1 MSQIVARHK
10 SGSGSKSRFRLRFR
24 YRHRPTL
31 ALQWLVG
38 RRRWG
43 LTKKGLLGPHAS
55 SVCGDASLGIEV
67 PLLCPSYQ
75 LSTGAKMTGQFKSKV
90 ALVTGGNSG
99 IGRAIAVAFAK
110 EGAKVIVA
118 ARRVPEGEKTV
129 AMIEEQGGAARFVPT
144 DVSNV
149 AEVKA
154 MVTACITE
162 YGRLDYAVNNA
173 GIGGTPT
180 IPAAEY
186 EEAVWDRVMDINLK
200 GVWLCMKYEI
210 PEMLKRGQ
218 GAIVNMSSVFGLKG
232 GPLAV
237 GVAYYASKHG
247 VIGLTKAA
255 ANEYATQGLRI
266 NAVCPAVIETPMV
279 EQELSRDEK
288 LTAKITALHPMKRF
302 GRPEEVAAVTL
313 WLCSE
318 GASFVTG
325 HAHSVDGGLLI

>member
-1 MSQIVARHK
+1 MT
-10 SGSGSKSRFRLRFR
+10 SR
-24 YRHRPTL
+24 
-31 ALQWLVG
+31 V
-38 RRRWG
+38 
-43 LTKKGLLGPHAS
+43 
-55 SVCGDASLGIEV
+55 E
-67 PLLCPSYQ
+67 
-75 LSTGAKMTGQFKSKV
+75 SKV

-99 IGRAIAVAFAK
+99 IGQATAVAFAK
-110 EGAKVIVA
+110 EGAKVVVA

-129 AMIEEQGGAARFVPT
+129 AMIEERGGTARFVPT
-144 DVSNV
+144 DVSKA

-154 MVTACITE
+154 MVAACTTE

-186 EEAVWDRVMDINLK
+186 EEAVWDKVMDINLK

-210 PEMLKRGQ
+210 PEMLKRGR

-232 GPLAV
+232 GPLAA

-255 ANEYATQGLRI
+255 ANEYATRGLRI

-279 EQELSRDEK
+279 EQEFSRNER
-288 LTAKITALHPMKRF
+288 LTEKITALHPMRRF
-302 GRPEEVAAVTL
+302 GRPEEGAAATL

-318 GASFVTG
+318 DASFVTG
-325 HAHSVDGGLLI
+325 HAHPVDGGLLI